1 MNLTRSALTAH
12 TSSSAAAAELIAGL
26 DGADPRVIVFFA
38 GIKHDGALLGQA
50 LEQRFPGACVIGC
63 SSNGEFGD
71 RGHGNGG
78 ATALAISGAQVG
90 ACAAAMVEA
99 GDLDQGVRRAAEQ
112 ISTRLGRPLR
122 DLDPERWTGLALL
135 EGARGH
141 EERLNAAFGDVAP
154 FLPIVGGSAGDDIAF
169 SSTWTW
175 ADGQL
180 LRDGTALLVAE
191 MLVPFR
197 VVKTCNFVPSERS
210 VVVTRTDSTRR
221 LILEFDGEPA
231 AQYYARALGV
241 TPEQLDFPHFL
252 ENPLGLMID
261 GDAWLRS
268 VVRREG
274 DALFFACAVVEG
286 ARLNFMQSTHLV
298 EDTRARLERV
308 EQELGTPIRG
318 AIFFNCA
325 YRMIEAQIKGL
336 TDPYHQMLSRF
347 VHVGVQ
353 SNGESYL
360 GHINQTLTGLVFG

>member
-1 MNLTRSALTAH
+1 MNLTRSAFTAH
-12 TSSSAAAAELIAGL
+12 KSSVAAAGELIAAL
-26 DGADPRVIVFFA
+26 DGADPRIIVFFA
-38 GIKHDGALLGQA
+38 GIDHDGAALGA
-50 LEQRFPGACVIGC
+50 AFEQRFPGACVIGC
-63 SSNGEFGD
+63 SGNGEFCD

-90 ACAAAMVEA
+90 ACASAMIAADDLEA
-99 GDLDQGVRRAAEQ
+99 SVRSAADQ

-122 DLDPERWTGLALL
+122 ELDPERWAGLALL

-141 EERLNAAFGDVAP
+141 EERINAALGDVAP
-154 FLPIVGGSAGDDIAF
+154 FLPIVGGSAGDNITF
-169 SSTWTW
+169 SGTWTW

-180 LRDGTALLVAE
+180 LRNGTALLVAE

-197 VVKTCNFVPSERS
+197 VVKTCNFIPGERT
-210 VVVTRTDSTRR
+210 VVVTRTDAARR

-231 AQYYARALGV
+231 APYYARALGLD
-241 TPEQLDFPHFL
+241 PEQLEFSQFL
-252 ENPLGLMID
+252 EHPLGLMID

-286 ARLNFMQSTHLV
+286 ARLSFMQSTPLI
-298 EDTRARLERV
+298 EDTRARLEQV

-318 AIFFNCA
+318 GIFFNCA
-325 YRMIEAQIKGL
+325 YRMLEAQIKGL
-336 TDPYHQMLSRF
+336 TDPYHAMLSRF
-347 VHVGVQ
+347 VHIGVH